1 MIDSGVGGMNNI
13 KDILE
18 KKNNKT
24 KRKAV
29 AFTFGRFQPPTSGHN
44 LLIDKVIS
52 VAKKANA
59 EHMIFPSRSNDPK
72 KNPLTA
78 KEKVS
83 FMRKLFPKANIVD
96 NDNAKTPFHAA
107 KLLSDQGYN
116 DVIMVVGGDRVKE
129 FDKQIRPY
137 INHKDSK
144 KAFYFDSFKVVSA
157 GKRDPDAIDVTGM
170 SASKMRAAVSDND
183 FESFSQGVPTTNK
196 KLVQKIFDTLKKRMG
211 IKESVELDELDMAQR
226 RKMSRTA
233 KRTSKRRMKTKVRK
247 EKRRKGSK
255 EMKAKIGRE
264 VISTLKKKILKGRKW
279 NELSF
284 AERQRIE
291 KKLKKIPKARVAA
304 ITKKMMPVAKK
315 KEKERLSALRGGKEE
330 SVNEA
335 FGILREPE
343 VLDILVK
350 KLMAK
355 GMDKDKAYGVAT
367 SSLQKRGILKKGT
380 HDLADDR
387 DYKKEYDKYHS
398 SPKARANRSKRVLA
412 RRKLEKEGK
421 VCKGDGKDVDH
432 KDGNP
437 QNNSSSN
444 LRVMSKGANRGRD
457 NNKWR
462 K

>member
-1 MIDSGVGGMNNI
+1 MNNI

-29 AFTFGRFQPPTSGHN
+29 VFTFGRFQPPTSGHQ
-44 LLIDKVIS
+44 LLIDKVIA

-83 FMRKLFPKANIVD
+83 FMRKLFPKANVVD

-107 KLLSDQGYN
+107 KLLSNQGYT

-137 INHKDSK
+137 INHKDDK

-157 GKRDPDAIDVTGM
+157 GKRDPDAVDVTGM

-183 FESFSQGVPTTNK
+183 FESFSMGVPTTNK
-196 KLVQKIFDTLKKRMG
+196 KLVQKLFDTLKKRMG
-211 IKESVELDELDMAQR
+211 IKEAVELDELDMAQR
-226 RKMSRTA
+226 RKMARTA
-233 KRTSKRRMKTKVRK
+233 KRTAKRRQKSKERK

-255 EMKAKIGRE
+255 EMKAKINRE
-264 VISTLKKKILKGRKW
+264 VISALKKKLLKGRKW
-279 NELSF
+279 DDLSF

-304 ITKKMMPVAKK
+304 ITKKMIPLAKK
-315 KEKERLSALRGGKEE
+315 KEKERLASLRGKRTEE
-330 SVNEA
+330 TV
-335 FGILREPE
+335 LREPE

-355 GMDKDKAYGVAT
+355 GMDKDKAYAIAT
-367 SSLQKRGILKKGT
+367 SSLQKRGVLKKGT
-380 HDLADDR
+380 HELADER
-387 DYKKEYDKYHS
+387 DYKMEYAKYHS
-398 SPKARANRSKRVLA
+398 SPEARANRSKRVLA

-421 VCKGDGKDVDH
+421 VSKGDGKDVDH

-437 QNNSSSN
+437 QNNSPSN
-444 LRVMSKGANRGRD
+444 LRVMNKSKNRGRD

>member
-1 MIDSGVGGMNNI
+1 MNI

-29 AFTFGRFQPPTSGHN
+29 VFTFGRFQPPTSGHN

-83 FMRKLFPKANIVD
+83 FMRKLFPKANVVD

-107 KLLSDQGYN
+107 KLLSNQGYN

-137 INHKDSK
+137 INHKDDK

-157 GKRDPDAIDVTGM
+157 GKRDPDAVDVTGM
-170 SASKMRAAVSDND
+170 SASKMRAAVSDDD

-196 KLVQKIFDTLKKRMG
+196 KLVQKLFDTLKKRMG
-211 IKESVELDELDMAQR
+211 IKESIELDELDMAQR

-233 KRTSKRRMKTKVRK
+233 KRTSKRRQKSKERK

-264 VISTLKKKILKGRKW
+264 VVSTLKKKLLKGRKW
-279 NELSF
+279 DELSF

-315 KEKERLSALRGGKEE
+315 KEKERLASLRGKKNE
-330 SVNEA
+330 SVNKA
-335 FGILREPE
+335 FELLQEPKPE
-343 VLDILVK
+343 ESNIIDE
-350 KLMAK
+350 
-355 GMDKDKAYGVAT
+355 
-367 SSLQKRGILKKGT
+367 
-380 HDLADDR
+380 R
-387 DYKKEYDKYHS
+387 DYKKEYKKYHS
-398 SPKARANRSKRVLA
+398 SPEARANRSKRVLA

>member
-1 MIDSGVGGMNNI
+1 MNI

-29 AFTFGRFQPPTSGHN
+29 VFTFGRFQPPTSGHN

-83 FMRKLFPKANIVD
+83 FMRKLFPKANVVD

-107 KLLSDQGYN
+107 KLLSNQGYN

-137 INHKDSK
+137 INHKDDK

-157 GKRDPDAIDVTGM
+157 GKRDPDAVDVTGM
-170 SASKMRAAVSDND
+170 SASKMRAAVSDDD

-196 KLVQKIFDTLKKRMG
+196 KLVQKLFDTLKKRMG
-211 IKESVELDELDMAQR
+211 IKESIELDELDMAQR

-233 KRTSKRRMKTKVRK
+233 KRTSKRRQKSKERK

-264 VISTLKKKILKGRKW
+264 VVSTLKKKLLKGRKW
-279 NELSF
+279 DELSF

-315 KEKERLSALRGGKEE
+315 KEKERLASLRGKKNE
-330 SVNEA
+330 SVNKA
-335 FGILREPE
+335 FELLQEPKPE
-343 VLDILVK
+343 ESNITDE
-350 KLMAK
+350 
-355 GMDKDKAYGVAT
+355 
-367 SSLQKRGILKKGT
+367 
-380 HDLADDR
+380 R
-387 DYKKEYDKYHS
+387 DYKKEYKKYHS
-398 SPKARANRSKRVLA
+398 SPEARANRSKRVLA